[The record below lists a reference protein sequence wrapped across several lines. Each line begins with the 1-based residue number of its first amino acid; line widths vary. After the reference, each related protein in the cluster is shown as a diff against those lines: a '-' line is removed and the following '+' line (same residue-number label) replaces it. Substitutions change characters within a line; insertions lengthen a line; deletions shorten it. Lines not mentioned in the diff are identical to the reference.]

1 MIMKKV
7 FEMTDEE
14 IVNYYREKR
23 LNGYSTQEVLNSIN
37 SQLLSAD
44 QRKMVIESLAQLEKE
59 LKLQKAQEQKKT
71 KRIRGLCELIA
82 GVLVFL
88 FGCLLYHNSAKAN
101 VVFLF
106 NYVVWGAGILLV
118 LGGVIE
124 LIVGLKKS

>member
-1 MIMKKV
+1 MKEI

-14 IVNYYREKR
+14 LVNYYREKR
-23 LNGYSTQEVLNSIN
+23 LNGYSTREVLNSIN
-37 SQLLSAD
+37 SQPLSD
-44 QRKMVIESLAQLEKE
+44 EQRKLVAESLVQLDKE
-59 LKLQKAQEQKKT
+59 IKLQKEQEQKKA

-118 LGGVIE
+118 FAGVIE
-124 LIVGLKKS
+124 VIVGSKKS

>member
-1 MIMKKV
+1 MKEI

-14 IVNYYREKR
+14 LVNYYREKR
-23 LNGYSTQEVLNSIN
+23 LNGYSTREVLNSIN
-37 SQLLSAD
+37 SQPLSD
-44 QRKMVIESLAQLEKE
+44 EQRKLVAESLVQLDKE
-59 LKLQKAQEQKKT
+59 IKLQKEQEQKKA

-118 LGGVIE
+118 FAGIIE
-124 LIVGLKKS
+124 VIVGSKKS

>member
-1 MIMKKV
+1 MKEI

-14 IVNYYREKR
+14 LVNYYREKR
-23 LNGYSTQEVLNSIN
+23 LNGYSTREVLNSIN
-37 SQLLSAD
+37 SQPLSD
-44 QRKMVIESLAQLEKE
+44 EQRKLVAESLVQLDKE
-59 LKLQKAQEQKKT
+59 IKLQKEQEQKNA

-118 LGGVIE
+118 FAGVIE
-124 LIVGLKKS
+124 VIVGSKKS

>member
-1 MIMKKV
+1 MNEI
-7 FEMTDEE
+7 FELTDEE
-14 IVNYYREKR
+14 LVNYYREKR
-23 LNGYSTQEVLNSIN
+23 LNGYSTREVLNSIN
-37 SQLLSAD
+37 SQPLSD
-44 QRKMVIESLAQLEKE
+44 EQRKLVAESLVQLDKE
-59 LKLQKAQEQKKT
+59 IKLQKEQEQKKA

-118 LGGVIE
+118 FAGVIE
-124 LIVGLKKS
+124 VIVGSKKS